1 MPQGASRLAPPARP
15 AHIPVMADQQPT
27 TRTQRKANAIVA
39 VVLVLFGL
47 WLISTFVPALL
58 WAAVIAIAIDPL
70 YTRAERRWP
79 RLQSAVL
86 PGMATLLI
94 AALVLA
100 PLALAVVEA
109 AREAGMALAWVEQ
122 ARANG
127 LPEPAWLS
135 HLPFQA
141 EVARWWHDNLA
152 TPEAAGQQFHR
163 FRSSVLLEKS
173 QLLGRGLI
181 HRSVVFAFTL
191 VALFFLLRD
200 RDLFV
205 AQVDRASARL
215 LGPSGKRLGTQVIRS
230 VRGTIDGLVLVGI
243 GEGAVMA
250 VVYLAS
256 GVPHPLLLGMFTA
269 IAAMIPFGA
278 AVLFGIAAVLL
289 VGQGAVGW
297 AIGVFVV
304 GLVVVGIADHF
315 VRPALIGGS
324 TALPFLWVL
333 VGILGGVES
342 LGLLGLFV
350 GPATMAALILLW
362 RDYLARPMPETA
374 VNGPGPT

>member
-1 MPQGASRLAPPARP
+1 
-15 AHIPVMADQQPT
+15 MADEIPT
-27 TRTQRKANAIVA
+27 ARGQRNANVIVA
-39 VVLVLFGL
+39 VILLLFGL
-47 WLISTFVPALL
+47 WLISTFIPALL

-70 YTRAERRWP
+70 YTRAEQRWP
-79 RLQSAVL
+79 RLRSAVL
-86 PGMATLLI
+86 PGIATLLI

-127 LPEPAWLS
+127 LPEPAWLA
-135 HLPFQA
+135 HLPFHTELAQ
-141 EVARWWHDNLA
+141 WWHDNLS
-152 TPEAAGQQFHR
+152 TPEAAGQQLHR
-163 FRSSVLLEKS
+163 FRSSMLLQKS
-173 QLLGRGLI
+173 QLLGKGLI
-181 HRSVVFAFTL
+181 HRSVIFAFTL

-205 AQVDRASARL
+205 AQLKRAGAQL
-215 LGPSGKRLGTQVIRS
+215 LGDSGKRLGTQVVRS

-250 VVYLAS
+250 VVYLLS

-278 AVLFGIAAVLL
+278 AVLFGVAAVMLT
-289 VGQGAVGW
+289 GQGEVGW
-297 AIGVFVV
+297 AIGVFVA

-315 VRPALIGGS
+315 IRPALIGGS

-362 RDYLARPMPETA
+362 RDFVAPRPEARHPAPPA
-374 VNGPGPT
+374 LSP